1 MIQDFLDN
9 VIKDISID
17 LMEEFDKNFEQKG
30 FFSDKWKDTKFA
42 NRRGSLMLRSGK
54 LRRSLEVSVTN
65 NIITFS
71 SSLPYAKIHNEG
83 GKIKVTEKM
92 KRYFWYLYKQASGGI
107 TLSLKTKEAQKT
119 KRNRNLSADAEF
131 YKGMA
136 LKKVGEV
143 IVIEKRQFI
152 GYHPDQDGIV
162 QRAIDRNINELNT
175 EIEKV
180 LRQKK

>member
-1 MIQDFLDN
+1 MIAQFLEN
-9 VIKDISID
+9 IVKDISTE
-17 LMEEFDKNFEQKG
+17 LMEEFDKNFEHKG
-30 FFSDKWKDTKFA
+30 FLSDKWKDTKFP

-92 KRYFWYLYKQASGGI
+92 KRYFWYLYKQATGGI
-107 TLSLKTKEAQKT
+107 TYSLKTKQAQKT

-131 YKGMA
+131 YKSMA
-136 LKKVGEV
+136 LKKVGDV
-143 IVIEKRQFI
+143 IIIEKRQFI

-180 LRQKK
+180 LRQK